1 MNTTFETY
9 LAEKKID
16 SQAFKENEPSQWQEF
31 RALFEVVHPESFTV
45 QKKFLINT
53 IRRQYPLKTPVA
65 IPEAEPPTAT
75 PANAVPPPAAKPA
88 RPVLKRPVIV
98 KKPEQEE

>member
-1 MNTTFETY
+1 MNTAFDTY

-16 SQAFKENEPSQWQEF
+16 SQAFKENEPQQWQEF
-31 RALFEVVHPESFTV
+31 YELFEAVHPESFTV
-45 QKKFLINT
+45 QKKFLINN
-53 IRRQYPLKTPVA
+53 IRRQYPLKTPVVV
-65 IPEAEPPTAT
+65 PEEEPAPSTPATAAT
-75 PANAVPPPAAKPA
+75 PPAKTA